1 VSKSKIVSIT
11 GMNCPKC
18 REGFLFHQ
26 PYSLANAYKMKSSCE
41 VCGQKYEPEPGFY
54 YGAMFVSYIL
64 TGWFFIAVGLTLTF
78 ALGWSVTMTLVT
90 LAIITVLLHNLI
102 YRFSRSV
109 WIHLFVRY
117 DPQTSIRILK
127 S

>member
-1 VSKSKIVSIT
+1 
-11 GMNCPKC
+11 
-18 REGFLFHQ
+18 
-26 PYSLANAYKMKSSCE
+26 MKHSCE

-64 TGWFFIAVGLTLTF
+64 TGWFFIVVGLTLTF
-78 ALGWSVTMTLVT
+78 GLGWSVTMTLVT
-90 LAIITVLLHNLI
+90 LAIITVLMHNLI
-102 YRFSRSV
+102 YRISRSV

-117 DPQTSIRILK
+117 DPQTRTRILK